1 MEYLFSYGTLQ
12 EERIQLKLYGRL
24 LKGENDTLPGY
35 TIHLVENKNYDEES
49 GFDEKFHRLAVKS
62 NNDEEGIT
70 GTLFELSGE
79 EIIRTDEYEPDG
91 YKRISATLLSG
102 KTCWVYVAG

>member
-35 TIHLVENKNYDEES
+35 TIHLVENKNYDEQS
-49 GFDEKFHRLAVKS
+49 GNDEKFHRLAVKS